1 MLPDR
6 TQLCCQMSF
15 ELMLSPE
22 FVVKQHLIQ
31 IQHTTER
38 ALSSAMA
45 YSARGNEEI
54 AEPWVRHCEETL
66 AGVKKA
72 LAVDDATSPMDGS
85 LVPASPGQLSR
96 FKKLSD

>member
-1 MLPDR
+1 
-6 TQLCCQMSF
+6 
-15 ELMLSPE
+15 
-22 FVVKQHLIQ
+22 VVFID
-31 IQHTTER
+31 
-38 ALSSAMA
+38 
-45 YSARGNEEI
+45 EI
-54 AEPWVRHCEETL
+54 EKAFAGTL